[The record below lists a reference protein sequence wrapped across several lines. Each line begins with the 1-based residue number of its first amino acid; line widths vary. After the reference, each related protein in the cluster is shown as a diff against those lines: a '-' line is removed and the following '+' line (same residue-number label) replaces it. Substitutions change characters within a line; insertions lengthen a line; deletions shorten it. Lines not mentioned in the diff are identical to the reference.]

1 MLDFASGLAEIVS
14 GFGNGR
20 GNGGGYRGDEGG
32 VDLLIDGGGAGVGDF
47 RRDRVLLLVDVI
59 LDFRL
64 FGGSGHRFDQAGAE
78 ILGQHDGC
86 IVFAGL
92 HAVYGLFLIVYEAP
106 AEFVV
111 LLEFLDDL
119 PARIEMAD
127 QIVGGALVFIGYGH
141 LQIAGG

>member
-1 MLDFASGLAEIVS
+1 MVATVVTKAELICSSMVVAPVS
-14 GFGNGR
+14 VIFG
-20 GNGGGYRGDEGG
+20 
-32 VDLLIDGGGAGVGDF
+32 A
-47 RRDRVLLLVDVI
+47 DRVLLLVDVI

-86 IVFAGL
+86 IVSAGL
-92 HAVYGLFLIVYEAP
+92 HAVDGLFLIVYEAP

-127 QIVGGALVFIGYGH
+127 QISLVVPWSS
-141 LQIAGG
+141 LATATCRLPVAE